1 MSSDAGNLPRSSCFD
16 FEIFESVL
24 TARSMTEHEARLVKS
39 WQFTESQY
47 ARMHELAQKNRDD
60 TLTPIEREELES
72 FLRVGMF
79 LNILHAQAL
88 CTLAESIRG

>member
-1 MSSDAGNLPRSSCFD
+1 MSGDAGNLPRSSCYD

-24 TARSMTEHEARLVKS
+24 NAHSMTEHEARLVTS
-39 WQFTESQY
+39 WRFTEVQY

-60 TLTPIEREELES
+60 ALTSIEREELES

-79 LNILHAQAL
+79 LDILHAQAR
-88 CTLAESIRG
+88 CTLAKSTRA